1 MFRFPCLWEYR
12 LSARCG
18 HRCELNSR
26 PLPSSILSGTICS
39 LDIWQTVSIIAKGNF
54 PDIDCSKLFI
64 QIKQWMMEAEKTFY
78 VSVGHQNEPWN
89 ARHVVFSHSVLSL
102 LMRLDYQNQA
112 SKLQNIVLPR
122 QRKLISWS
130 QLTVHTVLNN
140 SWAVRTQELVVFEE
154 HSGITKKGSNYVLNV
169 KEPCSLIVR
178 WQIIAYCN
186 KNRGEQGCKR
196 RPR

>member
-1 MFRFPCLWEYR
+1 MEPTKNWPYIQKKLTSMDLTSGLHCIKKRFWIKSRTIHVQIP
-12 LSARCG
+12 LSLGVQTQRCG

-26 PLPSSILSGTICS
+26 PLPSSTLSGTICS

-130 QLTVHTVLNN
+130 Q
-140 SWAVRTQELVVFEE
+140 W
-154 HSGITKKGSNYVLNV
+154 G
-169 KEPCSLIVR
+169 
-178 WQIIAYCN
+178 
-186 KNRGEQGCKR
+186 
-196 RPR
+196 